1 MNEYIIK
8 EQYNTITEQT
18 RFIVCKELPTSY
30 GRVYSPM
37 TKEVY
42 STREKAEAR
51 LQELLIPH
59 AWETVKCTTQAQ
71 KS

>member
-18 RFIVCKELPTSY
+18 RFIICKELPTSY
-30 GRVYSPM
+30 GIAYSPM
-37 TKEVY
+37 VEEVFGLKEY
-42 STREKAEAR
+42 AEAR

-59 AWETVKCTTQAQ
+59 AWETVK
-71 KS
+71 